1 MTCEPASFEQ
11 VVHLMQGSNSVQKS
25 NYVKGRNKYAQYHAL
40 FTEVLISDQQA
51 IDLIE
56 VLASALQ
63 IYAHH
68 YYWLNPSIVDR
79 AGIAR
84 IACNFALDVSL
95 SMSNSTVRL
104 RACAALVIDQ
114 ILSANMCKLQIQ
126 AAHLLLR
133 ARTTPAGM
141 SLLSSAILIIP
152 HPTECPTVCQFCNPH
167 HRTLST
173 QLI

>member
-1 MTCEPASFEQ
+1 MRPASFEQ
-11 VVHLMQGSNSVQKS
+11 VVHLVQGSNSVQKS
-25 NYVKGRNKYAQYHAL
+25 NYVQEQVRAILCSVYWS
-40 FTEVLISDQQA
+40 TDQLA

-56 VLASALQ
+56 ALASALQ
-63 IYAHH
+63 IYALHH
-68 YYWLNPSIVDR
+68 YWLNPSIVDR

-104 RACAALVIDQ
+104 RACVALVIDQ

-167 HRTLST
+167 HRTL
-173 QLI
+173 

>member
-1 MTCEPASFEQ
+1 MTCEVSLFWTSSSRDARIKLCAKTQLWTRTKQ
-11 VVHLMQGSNSVQKS
+11 VCAILCSLYWS
-25 NYVKGRNKYAQYHAL
+25 
-40 FTEVLISDQQA
+40 TDQLA

-56 VLASALQ
+56 ALASALQ
-63 IYAHH
+63 IYALHH
-68 YYWLNPSIVDR
+68 YWLNPSIVDR
-79 AGIAR
+79 AGIVW
-84 IACNFALDVSL
+84 IAYNFAVDVSL

-141 SLLSSAILIIP
+141 SSLSSAILIIP
-152 HPTECPTVCQFCNPH
+152 HPTECPTVCQFCNPLSD
-167 HRTLST
+167 TLK
-173 QLI
+173 

>member
-1 MTCEPASFEQ
+1 MTCEVSIFWTSSSRDARIKLCAKTQLWTRTKQ
-11 VVHLMQGSNSVQKS
+11 VCAILCSLYWS
-25 NYVKGRNKYAQYHAL
+25 
-40 FTEVLISDQQA
+40 TDQLA

-56 VLASALQ
+56 ALASALQ
-63 IYAHH
+63 IYAHI
-68 YYWLNPSIVDR
+68 WLNPSIVDR
-79 AGIAR
+79 AGIVW
-84 IACNFALDVSL
+84 IAYNFAVDVSL

-141 SLLSSAILIIP
+141 SSLSSAILIIP

-167 HRTLST
+167 HRIL
-173 QLI
+173 